1 MYLARIV
8 ADSEPLVA
16 KVVDYE
22 LVMDA
27 VGEYVRRPRQPRAW
41 KINGGAAAISQSP
54 AGAIASA
61 KNILEQ
67 EILKQR
73 GGDYPCK
80 PKYQRTHIA

>member
-16 KVVDYE
+16 KVLDYE

-27 VGEYVRRPRQPRAW
+27 IGEYVRRQRQPRAW
-41 KINGGAAAISQSP
+41 KIKGGAAAISQSE

-73 GGDYPCK
+73 GGNWPCR
-80 PKYQRTHIA
+80 PRYQRTHIE

>member
-16 KVVDYE
+16 KVLDYE

-27 VGEYVRRPRQPRAW
+27 IGEYVRRPRQPRAW
-41 KINGGAAAISQSP
+41 KITGGAAAISQTP

-61 KNILEQ
+61 QNILKQ

-73 GGDYPCK
+73 GDNWPCK
-80 PKYQRTHIA
+80 PKYQRTHIE